1 MFQDKRLGV
10 KDHRT
15 KMGREDQFSRT
26 NKAGRTKKKKI
37 SLF

>member
-1 MFQDKRLGV
+1 
-10 KDHRT
+10 
-15 KMGREDQFSRT
+15 MGREDQFSRT